1 MLLSWI
7 ERSDA
12 FGAGS
17 ALGAVRF
24 GLVLDLFRPI
34 VRLLDQVLQIGIRH
48 FDGWIGRN
56 VRMPGSVAG
65 EGILAGMAF
74 ATETF
79 FR

>member
-1 MLLSWI
+1 
-7 ERSDA
+7 
-12 FGAGS
+12 
-17 ALGAVRF
+17 
-24 GLVLDLFRPI
+24 
-34 VRLLDQVLQIGIRH
+34 LLDQVLQIGVRH